1 MLFKKRKF
9 TETVEQSWKQWASCL
24 LILLTVFFTGVVIQ
38 IPGAGDSFEYKKAIL
53 IIGIMTVLLV
63 RNIRFTSNFVLFSAF
78 YVAMFVLSSFIPLL
92 HGGIITRKLHLH
104 SCLVQTG

>member
-63 RNIRFTSNFVLFSAF
+63 RNIRFTSNFVFFLLF
-78 YVAMFVLSSFIPLL
+78 M
-92 HGGIITRKLHLH
+92 
-104 SCLVQTG
+104 